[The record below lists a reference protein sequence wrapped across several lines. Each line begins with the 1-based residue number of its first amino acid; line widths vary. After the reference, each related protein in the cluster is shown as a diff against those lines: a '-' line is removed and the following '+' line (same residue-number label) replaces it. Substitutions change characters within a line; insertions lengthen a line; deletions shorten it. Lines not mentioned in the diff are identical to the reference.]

1 MTRHP
6 LARQGARIGVPL
18 GVALAIVGF
27 AAAPALAAT
36 NVSVSAG
43 GGNLSDGDVLDHN
56 ATVSVK
62 GTTDATASSRQLKL
76 SVDPPGRSSD
86 TLKTGTASPL
96 QNGQLSASFDTSCPD
111 WSDSPCVEAVNGTYT
126 FTFQAGSATSSS
138 SVQLRVPPAAPTG
151 FQAGNTG
158 TVVSFTWNPNDEPDL
173 MGYDIVDGSG
183 SDVTPGGMD
192 AGSVCDSSGCGVNV
206 DFGSS
211 AQGTTRSFS
220 LVALRHTSPG
230 SGGSISSPDS
240 ASQSVTF
247 PAPPPPPPSSSP
259 GDGSTGSGSGGS
271 GGSTGG
277 VGGGATGGSGSGAGG
292 SAGSG
297 GHDARQISGKHP
309 AADLRSSLPT
319 VTAAGAPD
327 LPSVLTEV
335 KPLPQ
340 GSYKPVLP
348 YGDQVV
354 KTKKPQVAEQHNA
367 QQVLQ
372 DFRKVLDIGALW
384 RSLAGAVVLM
394 LAAAHLRAFVERV
407 DVD

>member
-1 MTRHP
+1 MKRRSLTRALVP
-6 LARQGARIGVPL
+6 VGIAGAVVCLAAG
-18 GVALAIVGF
+18 
-27 AAAPALAAT
+27 PALAAT
-36 NVSVSAG
+36 NVSASAG
-43 GGNLSDGDVLDHN
+43 GDTISDGSTLDHN
-56 ATVSVK
+56 ATVTIK

-76 SVDPPGRSSD
+76 AVNPPGRSAY
-86 TLKTGTASPL
+86 TLKTGTASAL
-96 QNGQLSASFDTSCPD
+96 QNGQLTASVDTSCPD
-111 WSDSPCVEAVNGTYT
+111 WSSSPCVEAINGSYT
-126 FTFQAGSATSSS
+126 FTFTAGSATSST
-138 SVQLRVPPAAPTG
+138 SVVLRVPPATPTG
-151 FQAGNTG
+151 FQAQNSG
-158 TVVSFTWNPNDEPDL
+158 TVVKFTWNPNSEPDM

-192 AGSVCDSSGCGVNV
+192 ADSVCGSSSCSVSV

-211 AQGTTRSFS
+211 AQGTSRSFS
-220 LVALRHTSPG
+220 LIALRHTSPG
-230 SGGSISSPDS
+230 SGGSVSSPGSDPQTIS
-240 ASQSVTF
+240 F
-247 PAPPPPPPSSSP
+247 PAPPSPPASDGSSGGGS
-259 GDGSTGSGSGGS
+259 GSGGTGGGSTGSGGG
-271 GGSTGG
+271 GTSTG
-277 VGGGATGGSGSGAGG
+277 GGSGSG
-292 SAGSG
+292 
-297 GHDARQISGKHP
+297 HPTHTVSGKHA
-309 AADLRSSLPT
+309 AADLRTSLPT

-354 KTKKPQVAEQHNA
+354 KDKKPQLAQGNQGA

-407 DVD
+407 EPE

>member
-1 MTRHP
+1 MSRRHI
-6 LARQGARIGVPL
+6 ARQGARIGIPL
-18 GVALAIVGF
+18 GAALAVIGF

-36 NVSVSAG
+36 NVSVSSG
-43 GGNLSDGDVLDHN
+43 GGTLSDGDVLDHN
-56 ATVSVK
+56 ATITVK
-62 GTTDATASSRQLKL
+62 GTSDATASSRQLKL
-76 SVDPPGRSSD
+76 TVDPPGRSSV
-86 TLKTGTASPL
+86 TLKTGTASAL
-96 QNGQLSASFDTSCPD
+96 QSASLSASLDTSCPD
-111 WSDSPCVEAVNGTYT
+111 WSASPCVEAVNGSYT
-126 FTFQAGSATSSS
+126 FTFQAGSSSS
-138 SVQLRVPPAAPTG
+138 SSTVQLRVPPAAPTG
-151 FQAGNTG
+151 FQATNNG
-158 TVVSFTWNPNDEPDL
+158 TVVSFTWTPNSEPDL

-183 SDVTPGGMD
+183 NDVTPGGMD
-192 AGSVCDSSGCGVNV
+192 ANSVCDSSGCGVSV

-211 AQGTTRSFS
+211 AQGTSRSFS

-230 SGGSISSPDS
+230 SGSSVSSPDS
-240 ASQSVTF
+240 DSQTVTF
-247 PAPPPPPPSSSP
+247 PAPPSPPPS
-259 GDGSTGSGSGGS
+259 GGSSGGS
-271 GGSTGG
+271 GGASG
-277 VGGGATGGSGSGAGG
+277 GGSGT
-292 SAGSG
+292 GSG
-297 GHDARQISGKHP
+297 GGTSGAAGGGSSGGSGHGSHQLSGRHP

-348 YGDQVV
+348 YGDQVL
-354 KTKKPQVAEQHNA
+354 KTKKPQVASGQHSA
-367 QQVLQ
+367 QVLQ

>member
-1 MTRHP
+1 MTSRL
-6 LARQGARIGVPL
+6 LAQGARVGVPL
-18 GVALAIVGF
+18 GIALAVVGF

-36 NVSVSAG
+36 NVSVTSG
-43 GGNLSDGDVLDHN
+43 GSNLSDGAVLDHN
-56 ATVSVK
+56 TNVSVK
-62 GTTDATASSRQLKL
+62 GSSDSTASSRQLKL
-76 SVDPPGRSSD
+76 TVNPPGRSAF

-96 QNGQLSASFDTSCPD
+96 QNAQLSASLDTSCPD

-126 FTFQAGSATSSS
+126 FTFQAGSASSSS
-138 SVQLRVPPAAPTG
+138 SVQLRVPPAAPNG
-151 FQAGNTG
+151 FQAANKG
-158 TVVSFTWNPNDEPDL
+158 TVVSFTWSPNSEPDL

-183 SDVTPGGMD
+183 NDVTPGGMD
-192 AGSVCDSSGCGVNV
+192 ANSVCDGGGCGVSI
-206 DFGSS
+206 DFGPS

-230 SGGSISSPDS
+230 SGGSVSSPAS
-240 ASQSVTF
+240 AAQTVTF

-259 GDGSTGSGSGGS
+259 SSGGSGGAGSGGS
-271 GGSTGG
+271 GGTADGP
-277 VGGGATGGSGSGAGG
+277 TGSGSASGRGG
-292 SAGSG
+292 SSAHQLSG
-297 GHDARQISGKHP
+297 RHP
-309 AADLRSSLPT
+309 AADLRTSLPT

-354 KTKKPQVAEQHNA
+354 KTKKPLVADDRNNA
-367 QQVLQ
+367 QQVLH
-372 DFRKVLDIGALW
+372 DFRRVLDIGALW

-407 DVD
+407 EVD

>member
-1 MTRHP
+1 MTSGPIARH
-6 LARQGARIGVPL
+6 GARVGVPL
-18 GVALAIVGF
+18 GIALAVVGF
-27 AAAPALAAT
+27 ASAPALAAT

-43 GGNLSDGDVLDHN
+43 GNSLSDGAVLDHN
-56 ATVSVK
+56 SNVSVK
-62 GTTDATASSRQLKL
+62 GTSDSTASSRQLKL
-76 SVDPPGRSSD
+76 TVNPPGRSAF
-86 TLKTGTASPL
+86 TLKTGTASAL
-96 QNGQLSASFDTSCPD
+96 QSAQLSASLDTSCPD
-111 WSDSPCVEAVNGTYT
+111 WSSSPCVEAVNGTYT
-126 FTFQAGSATSSS
+126 FTFQAGSSSS
-138 SVQLRVPPAAPTG
+138 SSSIQLRVPPATPNG
-151 FQAGNTG
+151 FQASNKG
-158 TVVSFTWNPNDEPDL
+158 TVVSFTWSPNTEPDL

-192 AGSVCDSSGCGVNV
+192 ADSVCDSGGCGVSI

-230 SGGSISSPDS
+230 SGGSVSSPNS
-240 ASQSVTF
+240 ASQTVTF

-259 GDGSTGSGSGGS
+259 SSGSGGGAG
-271 GGSTGG
+271 GGSTGA
-277 VGGGATGGSGSGAGG
+277 GGGPSGSAGGGSSGGGG
-292 SAGSG
+292 SARQLSG
-297 GHDARQISGKHP
+297 RHP
-309 AADLRSSLPT
+309 AADLRTSLPT

-354 KTKKPQVAEQHNA
+354 KTKKPVVADDRNNA
-367 QQVLQ
+367 QQVLH
-372 DFRKVLDIGALW
+372 DFRRVLDIGALW

-407 DVD
+407 EVD

>member
-1 MTRHP
+1 MKKRHI
-6 LARQGARIGVPL
+6 ARAVVPVGIAGAV
-18 GVALAIVGF
+18 VCM
-27 AAAPALAAT
+27 AAGPALAAT

-43 GGNLSDGDVLDHN
+43 GSNISDGSTLDHDT
-56 ATVSVK
+56 TVTIK

-76 SVDPPGRSSD
+76 SVNPPGRSAY
-86 TLKTGTASPL
+86 TLKTGTASAL
-96 QNGQLSASFDTSCPD
+96 QNGQLSASVDLGCPD
-111 WSDSPCVEAVNGTYT
+111 WSSSPCVEAVNGSYT
-126 FTFQAGSATSSS
+126 FTFTAGSASSS
-138 SVQLRVPPAAPTG
+138 TDVQLRVPPATPTG
-151 FQAGNTG
+151 FQAQNNG
-158 TVVSFTWNPNDEPDL
+158 TVVNFAWNPNTEPDM

-183 SDVTPGGMD
+183 NDVTPGGMD
-192 AGSVCDSSGCGVNV
+192 ADSVCDSGNCSVSV

-220 LVALRHTSPG
+220 VIALRHTSPG
-230 SGGSISSPDS
+230 SGGSVSSPNSD
-240 ASQSVTF
+240 AQTVAF
-247 PAPPPPPPSSSP
+247 PAPPSPPAS
-259 GDGSTGSGSGGS
+259 GGGGSGGSGSGGAGGS
-271 GGSTGG
+271 GGG
-277 VGGGATGGSGSGAGG
+277 GGGANSGGGAAGG
-292 SAGSG
+292 SSG
-297 GHDARQISGKHP
+297 HSPRTLSGKHP
-309 AADLRSSLPT
+309 AADLRTSLPT

-354 KTKKPQVAEQHNA
+354 KDKKPQLAQDNQGA

-407 DVD
+407 EPE